1 MHGDL
6 ILLQLFGKRCV
17 RQIVGVHEK
26 LFLVDRDVNHYKLSE
41 QYLKEA
47 IAIPGLRTVNEAE
60 LNFRMGLN
68 VDILHYLTGQTG
80 TSIAMHLLSVSLEE
94 N

>member
-1 MHGDL
+1 MHGDPT
-6 ILLQLFGKRCV
+6 LLELFGYRCV

-26 LFLVDRDVNHYKLSE
+26 LFRVDRDVNHYKLSK

-47 IAIPGLRTVNEAE
+47 FAIPGLRTKKEAE

-68 VDILHYLTGQTG
+68 VDILHYLTGQSG